1 MMLGVM
7 FRLNL
12 VWRDLRLKYNNIRP
26 DQYLVRMSAIITLIL
41 KQLHRMMSALAS
53 SRECGFQP
61 SVSTM
66 QRLEELIQTS
76 HQTGGVSGRLYCA
89 FKLFI

>member
-1 MMLGVM
+1 MLGVM

-12 VWRDLRLKYNNIRP
+12 VWRDLRLKYNNIRA
-26 DQYLVRMSAIITLIL
+26 DQYLVRISIITLIL
-41 KQLHRMMSALAS
+41 NQLCRMMLVLGS
-53 SRECGFQP
+53 SRKCGFQP

-76 HQTGGVSGRLYCA
+76 HQTGGFCGCL
-89 FKLFI
+89 

>member
-12 VWRDLRLKYNNIRP
+12 VWRDLRLKYNNIRA
-26 DQYLVRMSAIITLIL
+26 DQYLVRMFAIISLL
-41 KQLHRMMSALAS
+41 FNQLYRMMSALAS

-61 SVSTM
+61 LVSTM
-66 QRLEELIQTS
+66 QRLEELIRT
-76 HQTGGVSGRLYCA
+76 
-89 FKLFI
+89 